1 MSGLPP
7 PPKGL
12 TWSSAKRS
20 VNVAKQVPVVPET
33 DVSGSAEVVS
43 VGAPK
48 TPIEVE
54 PSPPPPPPPPPPVQE
69 PEPVET
75 ATESTD
81 AAPYLPPPVYSS
93 VGVLGGRKTFGF
105 LPSILSPSQSL
116 PGVKSTEQHQKDLE
130 RQRLTTTPEERLAL
144 KRQEYLRSRGAT
156 KASKLRVE
164 PTDRSDLETYALASR
179 LGLPNNYPT
188 FEIDSESGMP
198 VMRLNPSGKVTPDN
212 PEGLLELDR
221 GQFFAGSYRTKEG
234 ENFPLTPNLIRVG
247 IAKIDRSISPLKQ
260 KIFDIEDELGDAQ
273 RVIDEMDE
281 IKNIPPMIVGLRFTE
296 YKNEKPF
303 TPQQKKLV
311 QKYIREHDQGGR
323 YYDTVSF
330 DQDYNDMLDRI
341 EQLKAEKAAFT
352 EARTPREA
360 AKARL
365 EYQLHT
371 LLNQK

>member
-1 MSGLPP
+1 
-7 PPKGL
+7 
-12 TWSSAKRS
+12 
-20 VNVAKQVPVVPET
+20 
-33 DVSGSAEVVS
+33 
-43 VGAPK
+43 
-48 TPIEVE
+48 
-54 PSPPPPPPPPPPVQE
+54 PPPVQE

-75 ATESTD
+75 ATEPTD

-105 LPSILSPSQSL
+105 LPTVLSPSQSL
-116 PGVKSTEQHQKDLE
+116 PGAQSTEQHQKDLE
-130 RQRLTTTPEERLAL
+130 RRRLTTTPEERLAL
-144 KRQEYLRSRGAT
+144 KRQDYLRSRGVT
-156 KASKLRVE
+156 KGSKLRVE
-164 PTDRSDLETYALASR
+164 PTDRSDLETSMRARR
-179 LGLPNNYPT
+179 LGLPDDYPT

-198 VMRLNPSGKVTPDN
+198 VMRLNPSGEVTPDN
-212 PEGLLELDR
+212 PEGLLELGR

-247 IAKIDRSISPLKQ
+247 IANIDRKMSPIKR
-260 KIFDIEDELGDAQ
+260 KIFDIEDELGDAR
-273 RVIDEMDE
+273 RVIAEMDE
-281 IKNIPPMIVGLRFTE
+281 IKDIPPLIVGLRFTE

-323 YYDTVSF
+323 YYDKISF
-330 DQDYNDMLDRI
+330 GQDYSDMLDRV
-341 EQLKAEKAAFT
+341 EQLESEKAAFT
-352 EARTPREA
+352 EGLTPKET